1 MHGASPHEARAETL
15 AVIFARLIANT
26 GPISLMHYM
35 GESNARYYASRDP
48 LGAGGDFITA
58 PEISQMFGEL
68 IGLWLADMWIRAG
81 REMPVH
87 YVELG
92 PGRGTLARDALAA
105 AKRYG
110 LTPSVHLVEGSLEL
124 RDIQLA
130 AVPSAQFHDDLS
142 SVPMYG
148 PVLIVGNEFL
158 DALPVRQLVKTADGW
173 RERMVAMQGD
183 RFIPIAGTQPMDAA
197 LPEARRQAP
206 DGTIIETCPGAA
218 AVVYEIAGRL
228 REQGGAALLIDY
240 GHDALRDGST
250 LQAVREHRMVDP
262 FILPGEADLTAHVD
276 FATLAMIA
284 QSRGVKWL
292 GTVPQGRWLREL
304 GIETRAES
312 LAAFAPEH
320 AAAIH
325 AAKDRLIGEGQM
337 GLLFKVM
344 GLAAPTW
351 PDGAGF

>member
-1 MHGASPHEARAETL
+1 MSDEPAQPDTL
-15 AVIFARLIANT
+15 AAIFARLIANT

-48 LGAGGDFITA
+48 LGAAGDFITA

-81 REMPVH
+81 REEPVH

-92 PGRGTLARDALAA
+92 PGRGTLARDALGA

-110 LTPSVHLVEGSLEL
+110 LTPSVHFVEGSTEL
-124 RDIQLA
+124 RDVQLA
-130 AVPSAQFHDDLS
+130 AVPRAQFHDDLS

-148 PVLIVGNEFL
+148 PLLIVGNEFL
-158 DALPVRQLVKTADGW
+158 DALPVRQLVRTADGW
-173 RERMVAMQGD
+173 RERMVSVDGD
-183 RFIPIAGTQPMDAA
+183 AFRPVAGTQPMDAA
-197 LPEARRQAP
+197 VPEARRNARE
-206 DGTIIETCPGAA
+206 GTIIETCPGAA
-218 AVVYEIAGRL
+218 AAAYEIAGRL
-228 REQGGAALLIDY
+228 LEQGGAALLIDY
-240 GHDALRDGST
+240 GHDVLRDGST

-312 LAAFAPEH
+312 LSAFAPQH

-344 GLAAPTW
+344 GLAAPAW
-351 PDGAGF
+351 PDGVGF

>member
-1 MHGASPHEARAETL
+1 MIGGDRPAEPL
-15 AVIFARLIANT
+15 SAIFARLIANT

-35 GESNARYYASRDP
+35 GESNIRYYASRDP
-48 LGAGGDFITA
+48 LGEAGDFITA

-68 IGLWLADMWIRAG
+68 IGLWLADIWIRAG
-81 REMPVH
+81 REEPVH

-92 PGRGTLARDALAA
+92 PGRGTLTRDALTA

-110 LTPSVHLVEGSLEL
+110 LTPSVHFVEGSTVM
-124 RDIQLA
+124 RDIQLTS
-130 AVPSAQFHDDLS
+130 VSSAHFHHDLS

-148 PVLIVGNEFL
+148 PVLIVANEFL
-158 DALPVRQLVKTADGW
+158 DALPVRQLVKTDGGW
-173 RERMVAMQGD
+173 RERMVACEGGK
-183 RFIPIAGTQPMDAA
+183 FIPVAGRQPMDAA
-197 LPEARRQAP
+197 VPEARRAAP

-218 AVVYEIAGRL
+218 ATVFEIAGRL
-228 REQGGAALLIDY
+228 LEQGGAALLIDY
-240 GHDALRDGST
+240 GHDTVRDGST
-250 LQAVREHRMVDP
+250 LQALREHRMLDP
-262 FILPGEADLTAHVD
+262 FAMPGEADLTAHVD
-276 FATLAMIA
+276 FATLAAIA

-304 GIETRAES
+304 GIETRADS
-312 LAAFAPEH
+312 LAAYAPEH
-320 AAAIH
+320 APAIH
-325 AAKDRLIGEGQM
+325 AAKDRLIGEEQM